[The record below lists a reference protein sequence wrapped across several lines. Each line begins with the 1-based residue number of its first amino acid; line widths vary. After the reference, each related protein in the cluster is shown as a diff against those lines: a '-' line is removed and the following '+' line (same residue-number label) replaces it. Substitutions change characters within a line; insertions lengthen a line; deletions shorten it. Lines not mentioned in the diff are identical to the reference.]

1 MGLYRITLGST
12 SYHYVDVYADNEDD
26 AYQIGVDRIASGDED
41 DSDFGE
47 YWDEGETD
55 LIDENATDP
64 SIVEVPKEEPDV
76 VY

>member
-12 SYHYVDVYADNEDD
+12 SYHYVDVYADNEND

-47 YWDEGETD
+47 YWDEGESEV
-55 LIDENATDP
+55 LDENATDP
-64 SIVEVPKEEPDV
+64 SVAEVSKEEPDV

>member
-12 SYHYVDVYADNEDD
+12 SYHYVDVYADNEDE
-26 AYQIGVDRIASGDED
+26 AYEIGVERIASGDED

-64 SIVEVPKEEPDV
+64 SVAPKEEPDL

>member
-64 SIVEVPKEEPDV
+64 SVEVAPKEEPDV

>member
-1 MGLYRITLGST
+1 MGLYRVTLGST
-12 SYHYVDVYADNEDD
+12 TYHYVEVYADNEDE
-26 AYQIGVDRIASGDED
+26 AYEIGCEKIVSGDED

-47 YWDEGETD
+47 YWDEGETE

-64 SIVEVPKEEPDV
+64 ADKTPKQEPDL

>member
-64 SIVEVPKEEPDV
+64 SVAVAPKEEPDV